1 MGPSIRF
8 ARIATVFSTLMFR
21 NAPASIDTARVTMAT
36 VNPVNLKAFVTPDRV
51 ILGLDAED
59 RSAAFEQ
66 LVEPLI
72 AGDIVVDKALFLED
86 LERRETEYTTMT
98 DNGIAIPHARSHA
111 VRRLG
116 ISIGLVSGEGIQF
129 DPKSDTRC
137 QLLFCIA
144 VPAFAPTSHMPLL
157 QAVAKFARDTKRVE
171 KILLSKTRAVAARYL
186 ASYKG

>member
-1 MGPSIRF
+1 
-8 ARIATVFSTLMFR
+8 
-21 NAPASIDTARVTMAT
+21 MAT
-36 VNPVNLKAFVTPDRV
+36 ANPVNLKSFITPDRV
-51 ILGLDAED
+51 ILGLEAED

-66 LVEPLI
+66 LIEPLL

-98 DNGIAIPHARSHA
+98 DNGIAIPPARSQA

-116 ISIGLVSGEGIQF
+116 ISVGLGSGKCIQF
-129 DPKSDTRC
+129 DPESDTRC

-157 QAVAKFARDTKRVE
+157 QAVAKFGRDTTRVE
-171 KILLSKTRAVAARYL
+171 KILVSKTKAVAARYL
-186 ASYKG
+186 SSYKG